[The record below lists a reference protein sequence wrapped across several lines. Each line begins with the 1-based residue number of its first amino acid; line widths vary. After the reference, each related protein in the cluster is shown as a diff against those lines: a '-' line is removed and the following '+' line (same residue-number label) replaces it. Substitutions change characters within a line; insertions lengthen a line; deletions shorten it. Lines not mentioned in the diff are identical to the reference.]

1 MNKLTISFI
10 SVLSFLLLTNCSEQ
24 NAIKK
29 DESPIVTVKSI
40 QIQSGDIENY
50 ITLNGKTLYLKKHT
64 IVSPISGFIVKLSIK
79 FGDKV
84 KKNDLLFEI
93 QTKENK
99 ALGNTNPLSGN
110 IGIVKVLASSDG
122 YINELM
128 MNETGGFVSESA
140 ILCTIIDENS
150 LMLQVNVPFEYNA
163 LVHKGTKC
171 RISLTDNTQF
181 DANVSQIL
189 PLVKEAEQTQA
200 VLIKPTTNIQL
211 PENLTITVK
220 FVNTKH
226 STSLLIPKTVL
237 MCNETQTEFWVMK
250 VLNMNMAVKIPV
262 LKGIENDS
270 MVEII
275 SSDVNKNNWVIS
287 EGAYG
292 LSDSTVVKIV
302 K

>member
-1 MNKLTISFI
+1 MNKLSISFI
-10 SVLSFLLLTNCSEQ
+10 SVLSILMFANCSEQ

-29 DESPIVTVKSI
+29 DESPIVNVKSI
-40 QIQSGDIENY
+40 PIQSGDIENY

-64 IVSPISGFIVKLSIK
+64 VVSPISGFIVKLGVK

-99 ALGNTNPLSGN
+99 ALSNTNPLSGN
-110 IGIVKVLASSDG
+110 IGIIKVLASSDG
-122 YINELM
+122 YINEIM
-128 MNETGGFVSESA
+128 MNETGGFVSETTL
-140 ILCTIIDENS
+140 LCTIVDDNS

-163 LVHKGTKC
+163 LIHKGTKC
-171 RISLTDNTQF
+171 RISLTDHTQF
-181 DANVSQIL
+181 DANVFEIL
-189 PLVKEAEQTQA
+189 PLVKEAEQTQT
-200 VLIKPTTNIQL
+200 VLIKPTANIQL
-211 PENLTITVK
+211 PENLNITVK
-220 FVNTKH
+220 FINAKH
-226 STSLLIPKTVL
+226 TASMLIPKTVL

-250 VLNMNMAVKIPV
+250 ILNRDLAIKIPV
-262 LKGIENDS
+262 VKGIENDS

-275 SSDVNKNNWVIS
+275 SADIHKNDWVIS

-292 LSDSTVVKIV
+292 LSDSCVVKIV